1 LLNNLDFESI
11 IDINGVSIDIT
22 SVTYNPDDG
31 TISVNIDY
39 TADIQ
44 GQELTVNFDPGNTND
59 TAHIKQN
66 ATSLKLAVT
75 PENNM
80 LAIYYG
86 PQEYNLADVTKY
98 ATMAIAGLFILL
110 FLAAIV
116 TGKIIGVEAMAV
128 AQFAF
133 ISLMVIENQ
142 SPIFNAFKAG
152 LLVCIYVPFLGEGDP
167 SLNTESAHHVRGIDL
182 YSKMSYNFSIDMI
195 IIFVPILIGLVLLIL
210 SKTALKKYS

>member
-1 LLNNLDFESI
+1 
-11 IDINGVSIDIT
+11 
-22 SVTYNPDDG
+22 
-31 TISVNIDY
+31 
-39 TADIQ
+39 
-44 GQELTVNFDPGNTND
+44 
-59 TAHIKQN
+59 
-66 ATSLKLAVT
+66 
-75 PENNM
+75 M

-86 PQEYNLADVTKY
+86 PQEYNLAEVTKY

-116 TGKIIGVEAMAV
+116 TGKIIGVETMAV

-142 SPIFNAFKAG
+142 SPIFNALKAG

-167 SLNTESAHHVRGIDL
+167 SLNTESAHHVRGMDL